1 MLRPLI
7 GISGNCF
14 DTRPAP
20 LRSGVNDAY
29 IRAVTDAGGTPF
41 ILPYTDDTE
50 AVENMISHL
59 DGLLLSGGQDIYPP
73 RYGEDVLPK
82 CGPLNPGNDC
92 FDFLLLE
99 SAEKR
104 KLPILAICRGLQ
116 VVNVFHDGTLYQDIS
131 YMPEE
136 SVAHNLKGNRDL
148 PAHTIMI
155 EAHSRLQDILKK
167 TEWSVNSL
175 HHQAVKEVGK
185 GLVVTARA
193 KDGVVEALELQD
205 YPYLQAYQFH
215 PEEMYASNYFA
226 KQLFYDFIKESAKYM
241 ISPLK

>member
-82 CGPLNPGNDC
+82 CGPLNPGSDR

-116 VVNVFHDGTLYQDIS
+116 VVNVFHGGTLYQDIS

-155 EAHSRLQDILKK
+155 EAHSRLQDI
-167 TEWSVNSL
+167 
-175 HHQAVKEVGK
+175 
-185 GLVVTARA
+185 
-193 KDGVVEALELQD
+193 
-205 YPYLQAYQFH
+205 
-215 PEEMYASNYFA
+215 
-226 KQLFYDFIKESAKYM
+226 
-241 ISPLK
+241 